1 MGAVN
6 GLRSAP
12 TNLFAP
18 FRAGGDA

>member
-1 MGAVN
+1 MGAVA
-6 GLRSAP
+6 GLRSAS